1 VFSRLPAGMKS
12 HTRYEKIINK
22 DQIMDALEL
31 LKKYKKRVD
40 FSLEKYFDK
49 KIQRA
54 GNIDITA
61 EEAVRMIK
69 EYTMAGGKRIRPAV
83 LYYSYLASGGK
94 EEEKIIEASMSVELL
109 HSFLLIH
116 DDVIDRDATRHGV
129 ETMHEK
135 FKNVARKYEVAKDI
149 NHFGNSMAMIAGDMT
164 AAMACDIIFNGNF
177 SSDVIVRALHKIQ
190 DIVFVTIPG
199 EMLDVIMEYSGRAT
213 EEEVLKMYEGKTAR
227 YTFEGPMHLGCM
239 LAGGSEENLKKFSD
253 YALPLGIAFQIRDDI
268 IGIFGQEKKIGKPV
282 GSDVIEG
289 KQTLLVVKALE
300 IGNKGQKDIIKKYLG
315 KKELNE
321 AELDEFRMAVRE
333 SGALDYSQSMSE
345 KLASDAREAL
355 SNIDLKN
362 EEARIFFEGIIEYM
376 VKREI

>member
-1 VFSRLPAGMKS
+1 MEAIEM
-12 HTRYEKIINK
+12 
-22 DQIMDALEL
+22 
-31 LKKYKKRVD
+31 LKKYKEKID
-40 FSLEKYFDK
+40 LTLEKYFDG
-49 KIQRA
+49 KIKQA
-54 GNIDITA
+54 GEIDITA

-69 EYTMAGGKRIRPAV
+69 DYTMAGGKRIRPAV
-83 LYYSYLASGGK
+83 LYYAYLACGGK

-135 FKNVARKYEVAKDI
+135 FKAVARKYDVAKDI

-164 AAMACDIIFNGNF
+164 AAMACDIIFNGKF
-177 SSDVIVRALHKIQ
+177 GSDEIVRALRKLQ

-239 LAGGSEENLKKFSD
+239 LAGGDEENLKKFSD
-253 YALPLGIAFQIRDDI
+253 YSLPLGIAFQIRDDI
-268 IGIFGQEKKIGKPV
+268 IGIFGNEKKIGKPV

-300 IGNKGQKDIIKKYLG
+300 IGNKDQKNLIKKYLG
-315 KKELNE
+315 KKDLSE
-321 AELDEFRMAVRE
+321 AELDKFRSVIKE
-333 SGALDYSQSMSE
+333 SGALEYSQNLSE
-345 KLASDAREAL
+345 KMVAEALEAL
-355 SNIDLKN
+355 SNIDFKN
-362 EEARIFFEGIIEYM
+362 EEAKVFFEGIVQYM

>member
-1 VFSRLPAGMKS
+1 
-12 HTRYEKIINK
+12 
-22 DQIMDALEL
+22 MDALEL
-31 LKKYKKRVD
+31 LKKYKKKVD
-40 FSLEKYFDK
+40 LYLDKYFEK
-49 KIQRA
+49 KIQQA
-54 GNIDITA
+54 GDIDITA

-83 LYYSYLASGGK
+83 LYYGYLACGGK
-94 EEEKIIEASMSVELL
+94 EEDKIVEASMSVELL

-135 FKNVARKYEVAKDI
+135 FKNVARKYDVTKDI

-164 AAMACDIIFNGNF
+164 AAMACDIIFNGSF
-177 SSDVIVRALHKIQ
+177 GSDVIVRALNKLQ
-190 DIVFVTIPG
+190 NIVFVTIPG

-239 LAGGSEENLKKFSD
+239 LAGGNEENLKKFSD
-253 YALPLGIAFQIRDDI
+253 YSLPLGIAFQIRDDI
-268 IGIFGQEKKIGKPV
+268 IGIFGNEKKIGKPV

-300 IGNKGQKDIIKKYLG
+300 IGNKEQKTVIKKYLG
-315 KKELNE
+315 KKDLSEI
-321 AELDEFRMAVRE
+321 ELDEFRAAIKE
-333 SGALDYSQSMSE
+333 SGALDYSQNMSE

-355 SNIDLKN
+355 SGIDFKS
-362 EEARIFFEGIIEYM
+362 EEAKVFFQGIIEYM
-376 VKREI
+376 VRREI

>member
-1 VFSRLPAGMKS
+1 
-12 HTRYEKIINK
+12 
-22 DQIMDALEL
+22 MDALEL

-40 FSLEKYFDK
+40 LFLDRYFEK
-49 KIQRA
+49 KIQQA

-83 LYYSYLASGGK
+83 LYYGYLACGGR
-94 EEEKIIEASMSVELL
+94 EEEKIVEASMSVELL

-135 FKNVARKYEVAKDI
+135 FKNVARKYDVAKDI

-164 AAMACDIIFNGNF
+164 AAMACDIIFNGSF
-177 SSDVIVRALHKIQ
+177 SSDVIVRALNKLQ

-239 LAGGSEENLKKFSD
+239 LAGGNEENLKKFSD
-253 YALPLGIAFQIRDDI
+253 YSLPLGIAFQIRDDI
-268 IGIFGQEKKIGKPV
+268 IGVFGNEKKIGKPV

-289 KQTLLVVKALE
+289 KQTLLIIKALE
-300 IGNKGQKDIIKKYLG
+300 IGNKEQKAVIKKYLG
-315 KKELNE
+315 KKDLNE
-321 AELDEFRMAVRE
+321 VELDEFRNAIKK
-333 SGALDYSQSMSE
+333 SGALDYAQNLSE
-345 KLASDAREAL
+345 KMVADALGAL
-355 SNIDLKN
+355 DKIDFENDESKT
-362 EEARIFFEGIIEYM
+362 FFEGIAQYM
-376 VKREI
+376 VKRDI